1 VRILFTGASSFTGY
15 WFVRA
20 LSQAGHEVTAVFQ
33 KSPLE
38 YEGLRKE
45 RVNRLVPYC
54 HQEFGVS
61 FGDDLFLEL
70 LQNPYDLV
78 CHHAAD
84 VTNYRSPEFDPV
96 QALVRNTHNG
106 IEVLRQM
113 VVSGCRRFL
122 LTGSVFEQREGKG
135 TEQRAISPYGLS
147 KGMTSDYFK
156 YYCEREGVQLSKF
169 VIPNPFGPLEEDRFT
184 SYLAE
189 TWLKGEVA
197 EIKYPD
203 YVRDNIHVSLLA
215 EAYRFFVEQLH
226 FHGDYAQFNPSGY
239 KETVA
244 EFTERF
250 ASEMRKRWK
259 LPCET
264 VVLEQQV
271 FTEPLIRTNS
281 DVVNVEWNETKAWDH
296 LAQFYKEG
304 AVHV

>member
-1 VRILFTGASSFTGY
+1 MRILFTGASSFTGY

-20 LSQAGHEVTAVFQ
+20 LSQAGHEVTALFQ

-45 RVNRLVPYC
+45 RVNRLVPFC
-54 HQEFGVS
+54 HQEFGIS
-61 FGDDLFLEL
+61 FGDELFLEL

-84 VTNYRSPEFDPV
+84 VTNYRSPDFDPV
-96 QALVRNTHNG
+96 RALVKNTNNG
-106 IEVLRQM
+106 VEVLRQM
-113 VVSGCRRFL
+113 LVSGCRRLL

-156 YYCEREGVQLSKF
+156 YYCEREGIQLGKF
-169 VIPNPFGPLEEDRFT
+169 VIPNPFGPLEEGRYT

-189 TWLKGEVA
+189 TWLRGEVA
-197 EIKYPD
+197 EVKYPD
-203 YVRDNIHVSLLA
+203 YVRDNIHVTLLA

-226 FHGDYAQFNPSGY
+226 FHGDYTQFNPSGY

-250 ASEMRKRWK
+250 AGEMRKRWK

-264 VVLEQQV
+264 LVLEQQV

-281 DVVNVEWNETKAWDH
+281 DVVNVEWNETRAWDH

-304 AVHV
+304 VVHV